1 MFPYAFA
8 KIRQHQPA
16 VRRLPETDRGA
27 VRGVMLSSIP
37 YHGKPTEV
45 FAYIGYPAGAGPH
58 VRDDSGKSA
67 PYRNMNRKLCLQQ

>member
-37 YHGKPTEV
+37 YQRTACALGRRGSST
-45 FAYIGYPAGAGPH
+45 
-58 VRDDSGKSA
+58 
-67 PYRNMNRKLCLQQ
+67 